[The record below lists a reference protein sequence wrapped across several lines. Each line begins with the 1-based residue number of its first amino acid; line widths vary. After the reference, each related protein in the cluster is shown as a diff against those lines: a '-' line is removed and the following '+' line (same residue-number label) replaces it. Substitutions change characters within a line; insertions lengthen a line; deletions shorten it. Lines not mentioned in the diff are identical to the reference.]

1 MLKAKSVRG
10 KTGASPKRGL
20 AQYFVNNWDLYAML
34 LLPIVYIVIFKYV
47 PMAGVQM
54 AFRDYSVFKG
64 MWDSP
69 WVGLEHFKTFFSSS
83 EFGKLLTN
91 TLNAGVKKKSN
102 KIRGTTSDRI
112 FDVVN
117 FIIALLALLIVL
129 IPLLN
134 VVASS
139 FSSGAAVQAGKVG
152 IIPVEPTLDAYIEV
166 FQYGDVWI
174 GYRNTI
180 YYTVVGTLLNIVFT
194 VLMAYPLARADLKGR
209 GVIMKL
215 LVFTMMFSGGLI
227 PNYLLVKDLN
237 LLNTPW
243 ALWLPGLI
251 SVYNVIVMRTFF
263 QTTIPKELLEAAQID
278 GCTNRRFLWSVVL
291 PLSKTILAVMVL
303 LYAIGHWNSYFNAM
317 LYISDKQKWP
327 LQIFLR
333 EILIA
338 NQIDMT
344 SMTGSSVQEMMRR
357 QELQTLLKYALIVVA
372 SVPVLVVYPFVQ
384 KHLVKGVMIGSVKG

>member
-1 MLKAKSVRG
+1 M
-10 KTGASPKRGL
+10 
-20 AQYFVNNWDLYAML
+20 VNVN
-34 LLPIVYIVIFKYV
+34 
-47 PMAGVQM
+47 
-54 AFRDYSVFKG
+54 
-64 MWDSP
+64 
-69 WVGLEHFKTFFSSS
+69 
-83 EFGKLLTN
+83 
-91 TLNAGVKKKSN
+91 VKKRSN

-129 IPLLN
+129 LPLLN

-139 FSSGAAVQAGKVG
+139 FSSGAAVQAGKVS
-152 IIPVEPTLDAYIEV
+152 IFPVQPTLDAYIEV

-180 YYTVVGTLLNIVFT
+180 YYTVVGTFLNIVFT
-194 VLMAYPLARADLKGR
+194 ILMAYPL
-209 GVIMKL
+209 
-215 LVFTMMFSGGLI
+215 
-227 PNYLLVKDLN
+227 YLLVKDLH
-237 LLNTPW
+237 LLNTGW

-263 QTTIPKELLEAAQID
+263 QSTIPRDLLEAAQID

-291 PLSKTILAVMVL
+291 PVSKTILAVMIL
-303 LYAIGHWNSYFNAM
+303 LYAIGHWNSYFSAM

-333 EILIA
+333 QILIA
-338 NQIDMT
+338 NEVDMS
-344 SMTGSSVQEMMRR
+344 SMTGSTVQEMLRR
-357 QELQTLLKYALIVVA
+357 QEMQTLLKYALIVVA

>member
-1 MLKAKSVRG
+1 MVNANG
-10 KTGASPKRGL
+10 KT
-20 AQYFVNNWDLYAML
+20 
-34 LLPIVYIVIFKYV
+34 
-47 PMAGVQM
+47 
-54 AFRDYSVFKG
+54 
-64 MWDSP
+64 
-69 WVGLEHFKTFFSSS
+69 
-83 EFGKLLTN
+83 
-91 TLNAGVKKKSN
+91 VKKRSN
-102 KIRGTTSDRI
+102 KIRGTASDRI

-129 IPLLN
+129 VPLLN

-139 FSSGAAVQAGKVG
+139 FSSGAAVQAGKVS
-152 IIPVEPTLDAYIEV
+152 IFPVDPTLDAYIEV

-180 YYTVVGTLLNIVFT
+180 FYTVVGTALNILFT
-194 VLMAYPLARADLKGR
+194 ILMAYPLSRVDLKGR
-209 GVIMKL
+209 SIIMKI

-227 PNYLLVKDLN
+227 PNYLLVKDLH
-237 LLNTPW
+237 LLNTGW

-263 QTTIPKELLEAAQID
+263 QSTIPRDLLEAAQID

-291 PLSKTILAVMVL
+291 PVSKTILAVMIL
-303 LYAIGHWNSYFNAM
+303 LYAIGHWNSYFSAM

-333 EILIA
+333 QILIA
-338 NQIDMT
+338 NEVDMS
-344 SMTGSSVQEMMRR
+344 SMTGSTVQEMLRR
-357 QELQTLLKYALIVVA
+357 QEMQTLLKYALIVVA

>member
-1 MLKAKSVRG
+1 M
-10 KTGASPKRGL
+10 
-20 AQYFVNNWDLYAML
+20 VNVN
-34 LLPIVYIVIFKYV
+34 
-47 PMAGVQM
+47 
-54 AFRDYSVFKG
+54 
-64 MWDSP
+64 
-69 WVGLEHFKTFFSSS
+69 
-83 EFGKLLTN
+83 
-91 TLNAGVKKKSN
+91 VKKKSN

-129 IPLLN
+129 LPLLN

-139 FSSGAAVQAGKVG
+139 FSSGAAVQAGKVS
-152 IIPVEPTLDAYIEV
+152 IFPVQPTLDAYIEV

-180 YYTVVGTLLNIVFT
+180 YYTVVGTFLNIVFT
-194 VLMAYPLARADLKGR
+194 ILMAYPLSRVDLKGR
-209 GVIMKL
+209 GIIMKI

-237 LLNTPW
+237 LLNTGW

-263 QTTIPKELLEAAQID
+263 QSTIPRDLLEAAQID

-291 PLSKTILAVMVL
+291 PVSKTILAVMIL
-303 LYAIGHWNSYFNAM
+303 LYAITHWNSYFNAM

-333 EILIA
+333 DILIS
-338 NQIDMT
+338 NQVDM
-344 SMTGSSVQEMMRR
+344 SQMSNSDVADMIRR
-357 QELQTLLKYALIVVA
+357 QQMQTLLKYSLIVI
-372 SVPVLVVYPFVQ
+372 SSLPVLVVYPFIQ
-384 KHLVKGVMIGSVKG
+384 RHLVKGIMVGSVKG

>member
-1 MLKAKSVRG
+1 MTRRY
-10 KTGASPKRGL
+10 KTWQNRLFDG
-20 AQYFVNNWDLYAML
+20 
-34 LLPIVYIVIFKYV
+34 IVYLVMV
-47 PMAGVQM
+47 LV
-54 AFRDYSVFKG
+54 
-64 MWDSP
+64 
-69 WVGLEHFKTFFSSS
+69 
-83 EFGKLLTN
+83 
-91 TLNAGVKKKSN
+91 
-102 KIRGTTSDRI
+102 
-112 FDVVN
+112 
-117 FIIALLALLIVL
+117 LLICLVPFIYML
-129 IPLLN
+129 AI
-134 VVASS
+134 S
-139 FSSGAAVQAGKVG
+139 FSSTSAIVNN
-152 IIPVEPTLDAYIEV
+152 EV
-166 FQYGDVWI
+166 FLWPVGFTAESYKQIFEYPKFFHAYG
-174 GYRNTI
+174 NTFF
-180 YYTVVGTLLNIVFT
+180 YTIVGTAISLVMTILF
-194 VLMAYPLARADLKGR
+194 AYPLSKPELFGQKFLMKM
-209 GVIMKL
+209 VIFSMY
-215 LVFTMMFSGGLI
+215 FSGGLI

>member
-1 MLKAKSVRG
+1 MV
-10 KTGASPKRGL
+10 
-20 AQYFVNNWDLYAML
+20 
-34 LLPIVYIVIFKYV
+34 
-47 PMAGVQM
+47 
-54 AFRDYSVFKG
+54 
-64 MWDSP
+64 
-69 WVGLEHFKTFFSSS
+69 
-83 EFGKLLTN
+83 
-91 TLNAGVKKKSN
+91 NAGVKKKSN

-134 VVASS
+134 VVAFS

-333 EILIA
+333 K
-338 NQIDMT
+338 
-344 SMTGSSVQEMMRR
+344 SSLPTR
-357 QELQTLLKYALIVVA
+357 LT
-372 SVPVLVVYPFVQ
+372 
-384 KHLVKGVMIGSVKG
+384 

>member
-1 MLKAKSVRG
+1 MV
-10 KTGASPKRGL
+10 
-20 AQYFVNNWDLYAML
+20 
-34 LLPIVYIVIFKYV
+34 
-47 PMAGVQM
+47 
-54 AFRDYSVFKG
+54 
-64 MWDSP
+64 
-69 WVGLEHFKTFFSSS
+69 
-83 EFGKLLTN
+83 
-91 TLNAGVKKKSN
+91 NAGVKKKSN

-278 GCTNRRFLWSVVL
+278 DCTNRRFLWSVVL